1 MTPKD
6 QNVKLCK
13 TRINNSPQAGL
24 GEPTWPDKLS
34 PSSIPLM
41 TQEVSVMPYPSDT
54 RQPKQL
60 WSIIILFSQK
70 KKTGKRTK
78 NMYVLALY
86 IPWKRKKLTSLESP
100 WHRETRVRHLMSWN
114 ELVLRAFPLSYWKP
128 ICPTWEMHSFLK
140 QSSIGTKRGIVTWEC
155 KRKKKLRIQAMGF
168 LL

>member
-70 KKTGKRTK
+70 KKRGKRTK
-78 NMYVLALY
+78 NMYVL
-86 IPWKRKKLTSLESP
+86 
-100 WHRETRVRHLMSWN
+100 
-114 ELVLRAFPLSYWKP
+114 
-128 ICPTWEMHSFLK
+128 
-140 QSSIGTKRGIVTWEC
+140 GIVYSL
-155 KRKKKLRIQAMGF
+155 KKKKTYIFRKSMTSGDKGEAPDVMKRTRPPSLSLILLKTNLSHMGDAF
-168 LL
+168 FPETIINRHQKGNSYLGV